1 MTLTPYEI
9 ALHEIGVQEQSG
21 SKHNPRIIEYHQC
34 TSLKATA
41 DEVPWCASF
50 VNWCLR
56 VAGIRDHNGH
66 CGTNSARARS
76 FLTWGVPVSLTE
88 AQRGDIVVLA
98 RGNNVS
104 EGHVGFYTGRKDNNV
119 LLLGGNQSN
128 RVSISSFPLSKIISI
143 RRTDAIHRVSTPSQ

>member
-21 SKHNPRIIEYHQC
+21 NKHNPRIIEYHAC

-56 VAGIRDHNGH
+56 VAAIRDHNGR

-76 FLTWGVPVSLTE
+76 FLTWGVPVPITE
-88 AQRGDIVVLA
+88 AQRGDIVVLS
-98 RGNNVS
+98 RGKNPS
-104 EGHVGFYTGRKDNNV
+104 LSAPLRGHVGFYTGRKDNNV

-128 RVSISSFPLSKIISI
+128 RVSISTFPLSTIISI
-143 RRTDAIHRVSTPSQ
+143 RRQP

>member
-34 TSLKATA
+34 TSLKATS
-41 DEVPWCASF
+41 DEIPWCAAF

-56 VAGIRDHNGH
+56 VAGVV
-66 CGTNSARARS
+66 GTNSARARS
-76 FLTWGVPVSLTE
+76 FLTWGVPVLITE

-98 RGNNVS
+98 RGKNIS

-128 RVSISSFPLSKIISI
+128 RVSIATFPLSTIISI
-143 RRTDAIHRVSTPSQ
+143 RRQS

>member
-21 SKHNPRIIEYHQC
+21 TANNPRIIEYHTA

-56 VAGIRDHNGH
+56 VAGII
-66 CGTNSARARS
+66 GTNSARARS
-76 FLTWGVPVSLTE
+76 FLTWGVPVSLAE
-88 AQRGDIVVLA
+88 AQRGDIVILA
-98 RGNNVS
+98 RGKNIS
-104 EGHVGFYTGRKDNNV
+104 EGHVGFYAGCKDKNV

-128 RVSISSFPLSKIISI
+128 RVSIATFPLSTIISI
-143 RRTDAIHRVSTPSQ
+143 RRTDATHSRETR

>member
-21 SKHNPRIIEYHQC
+21 SKHNPRIIEYHAC

-41 DEVPWCASF
+41 DEIPWCASF

-56 VAGIRDHNGH
+56 VAGIV
-66 CGTNSARARS
+66 GTNSARARS
-76 FLTWGVPVSLTE
+76 FLTWGVPVPITE

-98 RGNNVS
+98 RGKNIS

-128 RVSISSFPLSKIISI
+128 RVSISTFPLSTIISI
-143 RRTDAIHRVSTPSQ
+143 RRQP

>member
-9 ALHEIGVQEQSG
+9 ALHEIGVQEQNG
-21 SKHNPRIIEYHQC
+21 SKHNPRIIEYHGC

-41 DEVPWCASF
+41 DEIPWCAAF

-56 VAGIRDHNGH
+56 VAGVV
-66 CGTNSARARS
+66 GTNSARARS

-88 AQRGDIVVLA
+88 AQRGDIVVLS
-98 RGNNVS
+98 RGNNIS
-104 EGHVGFYTGRKDNNV
+104 EGHVGFYTGCKDNNV

-128 RVSISSFPLSKIISI
+128 RVSISTFPLSKIISI
-143 RRTDAIHRVSTPSQ
+143 RRTDAINRVSTPSQ

>member
-21 SKHNPRIIEYHQC
+21 SKHNPRIIEYHAC

-56 VAGIRDHNGH
+56 VAGII
-66 CGTNSARARS
+66 GTNSARARS
-76 FLTWGVPVSLTE
+76 FLTWGVPVPITE
-88 AQRGDIVVLA
+88 AQRGDIVVLS
-98 RGNNVS
+98 RGKNPS

-128 RVSISSFPLSKIISI
+128 RVSIATFPLSTIISI
-143 RRTDAIHRVSTPSQ
+143 RRQS